1 MKLSWKGVRNDKAK
15 ILEWFWKTI
24 RIEKLKIKNKKLKIK
39 LLPNEWFIRWVAGT
53 SPLSEYQTE
62 KDFMIKMT
70 EKYTEKTG
78 NDYAYLGQEFH
89 SDIKFVHFTHSSN
102 KPHEWIDYEIFK

>member
-1 MKLSWKGVRNDKAK
+1 
-15 ILEWFWKTI
+15 
-24 RIEKLKIKNKKLKIK
+24 
-39 LLPNEWFIRWVAGT
+39 
-53 SPLSEYQTE
+53 
-62 KDFMIKMT
+62 MIKMT
-70 EKYTEKTG
+70 EKYIEKTG